1 MSTVPPTLEVTY
13 ESAAGLAAD
22 WDGQLKLGGLF
33 AQVDAPQDLPPFAP
47 LTLRL
52 VVEGA
57 QPIEAAARL
66 TAVSPGSLCLEVAPE
81 ARDALCQTIAA
92 TCAELGGEGSTQRL
106 QTRFYLD
113 GERPTVKRQA
123 APAHPTGLTL
133 EKKLLAMSTPEKVQ
147 LALHGSREERA
158 LLLRER
164 AGVVQAS
171 LIRNPRVSLDEVTAL
186 ARSSMLAP
194 DAAEAIAEN
203 RQWSS
208 SPQVA
213 AALARNPRTPLRTAC
228 DILDKVNPADLR
240 AIAKGL
246 GVRMQVAQAAR
257 KRLFD
262 E

>member
-47 LTLRL
+47 VNLRL

-57 QPIEAAARL
+57 QPIEAVTRL
-66 TAVSPGSLCLEVAPE
+66 TAVSPGSLCLEIEGE
-81 ARDALCQTIAA
+81 ARTQLEAAIAQV
-92 TCAELGGEGSTQRL
+92 CAELGGGGSTRRL
-106 QTRFYLD
+106 QTRLFTD
-113 GERPTVKRQA
+113 GEPTTVKRAA

-133 EKKLLAMSTPEKVQ
+133 EKKLLAMSTHEKVQ

-158 LLLRER
+158 LLSKER

-186 ARSSMLAP
+186 ARSSVLAP
-194 DAAEAIAEN
+194 DAAEALAEN
-203 RQWSS
+203 RQWGS

-228 DILDKVNPADLR
+228 DILDKVTPADLR

>member
-57 QPIEAAARL
+57 QPIEAVARL
-66 TAVSPGSLCLEVAPE
+66 TAVSPGSLCLEVEGDARKQLE
-81 ARDALCQTIAA
+81 AAIASL
-92 TCAELGGEGSTQRL
+92 CAEMGGGGSPKRL
-106 QTRFYLD
+106 HTRLFLD
-113 GERPTVKRQA
+113 EEPTTVKRAA
-123 APAHPTGLTL
+123 APAHPMTL
-133 EKKLLAMSTPEKVQ
+133 EKKLLAMSTHEKVQ

-158 LLLRER
+158 LLLKER

-194 DAAEAIAEN
+194 DAAEALAEN
-203 RQWSS
+203 RQWGS
-208 SPQVA
+208 SPQIA

-228 DILDKVNPADLR
+228 DILDKVTPADLR